1 MIDASDFE
9 RDCMNKALRP
19 LGEYVAEI
27 ATDKVFRD
35 LTREQVLMLI
45 EVVVTAYGYAAAA
58 GFPQSQNIK
67 MHFVSFEISQT
78 LAE

>member
-27 ATDKVFRD
+27 GTDKAFQD
-35 LTREQVLMLI
+35 LTREQVLTLI
-45 EVVVTAYGYAAAA
+45 EVVVTAYMDELSKGE
-58 GFPQSQNIK
+58 PIED
-67 MHFVSFEISQT
+67 FEEIPF
-78 LAE
+78 

>member
-27 ATDKVFRD
+27 GTDKAFQD
-35 LTREQVLMLI
+35 LTREQVLTLI
-45 EVVVTAYGYAAAA
+45 EVVVTAYMDELSKG
-58 GFPQSQNIK
+58 SE
-67 MHFVSFEISQT
+67 EIPF
-78 LAE
+78 

>member
-27 ATDKVFRD
+27 GTDKAFQD
-35 LTREQVLMLI
+35 LTREQVLTLI
-45 EVVVTAYGYAAAA
+45 EVVVTAYMDELSEGE
-58 GFPQSQNIK
+58 PK
-67 MHFVSFEISQT
+67 EDFE
-78 LAE
+78 EVPF

>member
-27 ATDKVFRD
+27 GTEKAFQD
-35 LTREQVLMLI
+35 LTREQVLTLI
-45 EVVVTAYGYAAAA
+45 EVVVTAYMDELSKGEPIEDF
-58 GFPQSQNIK
+58 G
-67 MHFVSFEISQT
+67 EIPF
-78 LAE
+78 

>member
-27 ATDKVFRD
+27 GTDKAFQD
-35 LTREQVLMLI
+35 LTREQVLTLI
-45 EVVVTAYGYAAAA
+45 EVVVTAY
-58 GFPQSQNIK
+58 
-67 MHFVSFEISQT
+67 MHELSKGSEEIPF
-78 LAE
+78 

>member
-27 ATDKVFRD
+27 GTDKAFQD
-35 LTREQVLMLI
+35 LTREQVLRLI
-45 EVVVTAYGYAAAA
+45 EVVVTAYIDELSKG
-58 GFPQSQNIK
+58 SE
-67 MHFVSFEISQT
+67 EIPF
-78 LAE
+78 

>member
-27 ATDKVFRD
+27 STDKAFQD
-35 LTREQVLMLI
+35 LTREQVLTLI
-45 EVVVTAYGYAAAA
+45 EVVVTAYMDELSKGE
-58 GFPQSQNIK
+58 PIED
-67 MHFVSFEISQT
+67 FEEIPF
-78 LAE
+78 